1 MTFRLI
7 RTETFVHLCSLVQYQ
22 EDGKAVESKLRVRF
36 NKISRPKWDEL
47 TGASSDDDRLLF
59 DVVVNKI
66 EDKILDGD
74 RELTGE
80 DAMAVIRDD
89 LSLTAQ
95 VVEQFIEVHF
105 GAAAKNARR
114 SRGR

>member
-1 MTFRLI
+1 MAFQLI
-7 RTETFVHLCSLVQYQ
+7 RTETFLHPCALVQY
-22 EDGKAVESKLRVRF
+22 EENGKTVESKLRVRF
-36 NKISRPKWDEL
+36 NKIARAKWDEL

-59 DVVVNKI
+59 DVVVHKI
-66 EDKILDGD
+66 EDEIIDGD
-74 RELTGE
+74 RKLSGDE
-80 DAMAVIRDD
+80 AMAVIRDD